1 MNSPKKQ
8 LLIDIAEDLF
18 YRQGFHATGV
28 DRIQAES
35 GVAKTTLY
43 KHFAS
48 KEDLILAVLE
58 RADQREREAIE
69 QVITGHQGS
78 AFELFR
84 KLFRRIAEQCQDD
97 HYNGCLFA
105 NAAAEFMQSEGPIKE
120 VFRNHLNWLRQ
131 SFREILMNS
140 GADTAGATT
149 VLVLYEGLLVVGRQI
164 PGEQLLV
171 ELEPTLRALADS
183 GTI

>member
-58 RADQREREAIE
+58 RADRREREAIE
-69 QVITGHQGS
+69 AVISGHKGS
-78 AFELFR
+78 GYELLV
-84 KLFRRIAEQCQDD
+84 KLFRRVAEQCQKD

-105 NAAAEFMQSEGPIKE
+105 NAAAEFMQSAGPIKE
-120 VFRNHLNWLRQ
+120 VFTNHLSWLRQ
-131 SFREILMNS
+131 RFVRILTNT
-140 GADTAGATT
+140 GADPSGATT
-149 VLVLYEGLLVVGRQI
+149 VLVLYEGVLVVGRQI
-164 PGEQLLV
+164 PGERLLA
-171 ELEPTLRALADS
+171 ELDTTLRALA
-183 GTI
+183 GPVAI

>member
-1 MNSPKKQ
+1 MPSPKKQ
-8 LLIDIAEDLF
+8 LLIDIAEGLF

-58 RADQREREAIE
+58 RADQRERDAIE

-164 PGEQLLV
+164 PGEQLLA